1 MSSLNKTKG
10 GRRAKGTQNQR
21 KTKRAGGSGLS
32 ELTPASVTGGS
43 ASKPVVHGGNNKQP
57 VHGGDDMGVEKVEHS
72 VTESM
77 AQGGDATETDADQNK
92 VSLYGGEHEKPMAKG
107 GKKSGAACGKA
118 YCVKC
123 KKNNMAMTNCRNV
136 TSKNGRTMLK
146 GLCKKCGTKMNK
158 FT

>member
-10 GRRAKGTQNQR
+10 GRRAKGTQNLR
-21 KTKRAGGSGLS
+21 KTKRTGGNGLS

-43 ASKPVVHGGNNKQP
+43 ASKPVVHGGNDIGADLDTLK
-57 VHGGDDMGVEKVEHS
+57 S

-92 VSLYGGEHEKPMAKG
+92 VSLYGGEHEKPVAKG

>member
-1 MSSLNKTKG
+1 
-10 GRRAKGTQNQR
+10 
-21 KTKRAGGSGLS
+21 
-32 ELTPASVTGGS
+32 
-43 ASKPVVHGGNNKQP
+43 
-57 VHGGDDMGVEKVEHS
+57 MGEEKVVTS

-77 AQGGDATETDADQNK
+77 AQGGDATEEDADPNK
-92 VSLYGGEHEKPMAKG
+92 VSLYGGEHEKPLAKG

>member
-1 MSSLNKTKG
+1 MSSLGKMKG
-10 GRRAKGTQNQR
+10 GRRANGKQNTR
-21 KTKRAGGSGLS
+21 KAKRAGGSGLS
-32 ELTPASVTGGS
+32 ELAPASVKGGS
-43 ASKPVVHGGNNKQP
+43 ESTKPVRGGNKP
-57 VHGGDDMGVEKVEHS
+57 AVHGGDDMGAEKVETS

-77 AQGGDATETDADQNK
+77 AQGGDATETDADPNK
-92 VSLYGGEHEKPMAKG
+92 VSLYGGEHEKPLTNG